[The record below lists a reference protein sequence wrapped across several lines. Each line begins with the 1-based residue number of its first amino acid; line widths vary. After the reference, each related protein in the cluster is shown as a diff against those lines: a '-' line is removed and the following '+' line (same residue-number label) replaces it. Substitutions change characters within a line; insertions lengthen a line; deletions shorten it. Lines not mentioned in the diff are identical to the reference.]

1 MLVTFIILDKSKS
14 YPKKLITI
22 MHFRF
27 INILAKIAPAFVLG
41 LLSFH
46 ARAEETPKE
55 LLLNDSIAKASLQYT
70 FMLDDL
76 HGTKLLPRTYV
87 SNKRIMVKE
96 NDWTSGFFPG
106 SLWLLYELTK
116 QENFKINAQYYT
128 HLLDKEQFDHGTHD
142 IGFMLYC
149 SDGNALRLTHDSQYK
164 KVLLNAA
171 ESLSTRF
178 NPKVSGIKSWDAKP
192 WTYPI
197 IIDNMMN
204 LELLMWASQVDRE
217 KDFKSIAVAHADL
230 TLRNHFRSDSSTYHV
245 VDYDPVSG
253 LVLQKKTHQGA
264 ADESSW
270 SRGQSWAIYGYT
282 MMYRETGNPK
292 YLKQA
297 QKTALLFINYPTMPE
312 DGIPYW
318 DYNAPQIP
326 NELRDAAAAA
336 IMCSALFE
344 LCDYSS
350 GAEKQTFLNF
360 AWKQLTSLTSKNYLA
375 TQGTNGGF
383 LLMHATG
390 HHPKN
395 SELDVPI
402 NYADYYYLESI
413 IRAKKHLQ

>member
-1 MLVTFIILDKSKS
+1 
-14 YPKKLITI
+14 
-22 MHFRF
+22 
-27 INILAKIAPAFVLG
+27 
-41 LLSFH
+41 
-46 ARAEETPKE
+46 
-55 LLLNDSIAKASLQYT
+55 
-70 FMLDDL
+70 
-76 HGTKLLPRTYV
+76 
-87 SNKRIMVKE
+87 
-96 NDWTSGFFPG
+96 
-106 SLWLLYELTK
+106 
-116 QENFKINAQYYT
+116 
-128 HLLDKEQFDHGTHD
+128 
-142 IGFMLYC
+142 
-149 SDGNALRLTHDSQYK
+149 
-164 KVLLNAA
+164 
-171 ESLSTRF
+171 
-178 NPKVSGIKSWDAKP
+178 
-192 WTYPI
+192 
-197 IIDNMMN
+197 MMN